1 MIPVVACPDRQQLD
15 SAFVS
20 TSLYNKVEKKN
31 GLQCACVLNKIE
43 LLSKVTNYMY

>member
-20 TSLYNKVEKKN
+20 TSLYNKVEKKKWSAMRMRIKQN
-31 GLQCACVLNKIE
+31 
-43 LLSKVTNYMY
+43 